1 MTRRCRDEDD
11 PVAGYKR
18 ANAVDDPDAQQSPAR
33 YRFPPQFLKSRLR
46 HVRIMVEVKFNQTVI
61 PAHQSSETRHRSA
74 AACFQRR
81 LLPPGIEI
89 LVLNGNGNH
98 PPVTG
103 GKLASSDPRVGK
115 ECVSRCKSR

>member
-81 LLPPGIEI
+81 LLPPGIRSEEHTSELQSLMRI
-89 LVLNGNGNH
+89 SYAVFCL
-98 PPVTG
+98 
-103 GKLASSDPRVGK
+103 K
-115 ECVSRCKSR
+115 